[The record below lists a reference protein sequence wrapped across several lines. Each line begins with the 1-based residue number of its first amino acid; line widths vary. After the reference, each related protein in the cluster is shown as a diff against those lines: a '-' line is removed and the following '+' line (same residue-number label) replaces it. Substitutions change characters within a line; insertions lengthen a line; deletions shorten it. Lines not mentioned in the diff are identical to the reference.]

1 MKNFIVTNLVLCAIF
16 LFQCKYDNIETL
28 ENDCESIGAYGTGAI
43 YDTLLQTFPCFNPAN
58 PNEFLFVESRKNT
71 PQRIYKYNFSTL
83 MKTLI
88 FEGVSLFPPK
98 WGKSD
103 WILLGIDGNIWKI
116 KSEGSDFT
124 QLTFSGKDY
133 SPEWVGEDKF
143 VTDHKEAQAPMIMYD
158 LNGVALDTFSNG
170 YSGVS
175 CSYWGNRIIFGSGD
189 AYKTIHL
196 ANDSLTSIPYGVTI
210 KGANVI
216 FIGENEVMRSDFLGI
231 YRRNLNELKDIWV
244 HDACTSRF
252 YGSPSYSP
260 QRNQVL
266 WEKVTIDDR
275 NNFVRSRFVI
285 MNIDGTGEE
294 ELVIP

>member
-1 MKNFIVTNLVLCAIF
+1 MKKNIFYIFIIFTIF
-16 LFQCKYDNIETL
+16 LSCCKYDKVDGGCVDIKHSSNFA
-28 ENDCESIGAYGTGAI
+28 DGESIRRVK
-43 YDTLLQTFPCFNPAN
+43 PCFNPN
-58 PNEFLFVESRKNT
+58 NGSMIVFIEFGVDVPKRLCTYNLVTNEKTNLIENT
-71 PQRIYKYNFSTL
+71 RLSAQ
-83 MKTLI
+83 
-88 FEGVSLFPPK
+88 PK

-103 WILLGIDGNIWKI
+103 WILLSIDGTVWKI
-116 KSEGSDFT
+116 KSDGSGFI

-133 SPEWVGEDKF
+133 SPEWVSEDKF
-143 VTDHKEAQAPMIMYD
+143 VTDHKENQSPMIMYD